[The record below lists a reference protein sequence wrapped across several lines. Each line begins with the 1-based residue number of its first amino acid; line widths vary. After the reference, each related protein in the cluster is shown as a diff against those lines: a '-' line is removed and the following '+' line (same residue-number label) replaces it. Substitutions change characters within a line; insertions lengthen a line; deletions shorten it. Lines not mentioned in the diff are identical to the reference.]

1 MTDPFSYAPDTAR
14 SLTETFA
21 ACGVHL
27 PAGDGTVVLDLG
39 ADPRCSAGMQLART
53 DFERVV
59 GGLRLILRA
68 LEAEHGVIA
77 AGACHRESFRLLRH
91 LLGRGGNLKPL
102 CYQPRSFESSEAC
115 LTRRLGA
122 MRTVSAELCRAAFR
136 AVYEEEAFSDRL
148 ISVHFSGGSAHIRAP
163 FSATCREILEQIEH
177 YPTPARIVA
186 GDLFTGTAVSDLDAP
201 LPSSVDALQLLTA
214 RELPKPAP
222 CIRCGTCMRV
232 CPEGLKPFRVL
243 NNKKTDFSACTFCG
257 ACTYFCPAHLP
268 LSQRIAELQQE
279 VTA

>member
-1 MTDPFSYAPDTAR
+1 MTDPFSSAPDTAR

-21 ACGVHL
+21 AYGVTL
-27 PAGDGTVVLDLG
+27 PAGTGTVVLDLG
-39 ADPRCSAGMQLART
+39 ADPHCSAGMQLAKT

-68 LEAEHGVIA
+68 LDEPSGVIA
-77 AGACHRESFRLLRH
+77 AGACHRESFRLLRK

-102 CYQPRSFESSEAC
+102 CYQPRSFESSHAC
-115 LTRRLGA
+115 RARKLGA
-122 MRTVSAELCRAAFR
+122 VRTVSAELCRAAFR
-136 AVYEEEAFSDRL
+136 AVYEEEAFCDRL
-148 ISVHFSGGSAHIRAP
+148 ISVHFSGGNAHIRAH
-163 FSATCREILEQIEH
+163 FSATCREILEQIEP

-186 GDLFTGTAVSDLDAP
+186 GDLITGTAVSDLDAP
-201 LPSSVDALQLLTA
+201 LSSAVDALQLLTA

-243 NNKKTDFSACTFCG
+243 ANQTIDLSDCTDCG
-257 ACTYFCPAHLP
+257 KCTYFCPAHLP
-268 LSQRIAELQQE
+268 LCERIAEKKEE